1 MSSLVRIFI
10 IFLYNLFRRQIDA
23 EFANPRLGYLR
34 ANSGYVSTVAQ
45 ETLQTIVEELDA
57 KPEFLRELK
66 E

>member
-34 ANSGYVSTVAQ
+34 ANSGYASTVAQ
-45 ETLQTIVEELDA
+45 ETLQPIVEELVA
-57 KPEFLRELK
+57 KPEFSKAL
-66 E
+66 